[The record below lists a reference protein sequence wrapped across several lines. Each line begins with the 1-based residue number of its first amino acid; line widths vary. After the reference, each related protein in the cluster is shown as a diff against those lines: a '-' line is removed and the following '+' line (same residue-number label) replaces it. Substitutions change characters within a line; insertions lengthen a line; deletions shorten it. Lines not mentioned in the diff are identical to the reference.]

1 MFSSPKSPQTPMDSL
16 ATLGILFVSL
26 SLFTTSP
33 AATSDS
39 SPTVYELLAEY
50 DFPPGLLPKGVT
62 GYELNSTTGKFTVY
76 LNKTCSF
83 TIDGYNLK
91 YKSEISGT
99 ISTDKIKDLK
109 GIQVK
114 VLFFWLNIVE
124 VTKDGDE
131 IEFSVGIA
139 SADFSVDNFYESPEC
154 GCGFDC
160 DNGIG
165 GKPSKFRLNFRPFV
179 SDS

>member
-1 MFSSPKSPQTPMDSL
+1 MASPAIL
-16 ATLGILFVSL
+16 CILFISL
-26 SLFTTSP
+26 SLFTASL
-33 AATSDS
+33 ASTSDS
-39 SPTVYELLAEY
+39 SPTVYELLEKY
-50 DFPPGLLPKGVT
+50 DFPVGLLPKGVT

-91 YKSEISGT
+91 YKTEISGT

-114 VLFFWLNIVE
+114 VLFFWINIVE

-131 IEFSVGIA
+131 LELSVGIA
-139 SADFSVDNFYESPEC
+139 SADFTVDNFYESPEC

-160 DNGIG
+160 NNGIG
-165 GKPSKFRLNFRPFV
+165 GKAGKFRFNSKPFV